1 MTVAITGA
9 TGFVGGAV
17 VRRLLRRGHDLRA
30 LVRDP
35 ERAGRLRD
43 MGSVQFVAGDLD
55 DTAALRG
62 LMAGAD
68 AAVHLVGIIT
78 ESAGQTF
85 ECIHVEGTAR
95 VVAAAREAGVRR
107 FVQMSALGARAEPT
121 ATTYHRSKAA
131 GEEAVRNGGIQN
143 VILRPSLV
151 AGAGNPPL
159 RMAINLVRFA
169 PVVPIIG
176 DGRYRLQPVWIE
188 DVAEVFAVAV
198 ERPDLAGTF
207 DIAGPDQLTWHE
219 MMDLIERALAVTRR
233 RIGVPVS
240 VVRFAAYAGV
250 ALPELSPI
258 SPDQLQMLLEGNTT
272 EENAIETVFG
282 VRPRPF
288 GDVVRELCAPY
299 APAGVGASA

>member
-1 MTVAITGA
+1 MTIAITGA

-17 VRRLLRRGHDLRA
+17 VQRLLRRGHDVRA
-30 LVRDP
+30 LVREP

-43 MGSVQFVAGDLD
+43 LGSVELVAGDLED
-55 DTAALRG
+55 AAALRG
-62 LMAGAD
+62 LMAGAE
-68 AAVHLVGIIT
+68 AAVHLVGIIA
-78 ESAGQTF
+78 EVGRQTF
-85 ECIHVEGTAR
+85 ERIHVEGTA
-95 VVAAAREAGVRR
+95 
-107 FVQMSALGARAEPT
+107 
-121 ATTYHRSKAA
+121 
-131 GEEAVRNGGIQN
+131 
-143 VILRPSLV
+143 
-151 AGAGNPPL
+151 
-159 RMAINLVRFA
+159 RFA

-176 DGRYRLQPVWIE
+176 DGRYRLQPVWVE

-207 DIAGPDQLTWHE
+207 DVAGPDQLTWHE

-240 VVRFAAYAGV
+240 MVRFAAHAGV
-250 ALPELSPI
+250 ALPRLSPI

-272 EENAIETVFG
+272 EANAIETVFG

-299 APAGVGASA
+299 APAGAGAGG

>member
-1 MTVAITGA
+1 M
-9 TGFVGGAV
+9 
-17 VRRLLRRGHDLRA
+17 RLLLRRGHDVRA

-43 MGSVQFVAGDLD
+43 LGSVELVAGDLED
-55 DTAALRG
+55 AAALRG
-62 LMAGAD
+62 LMAGAE
-68 AAVHLVGIIT
+68 ATVHLVGIIA
-78 ESAGQTF
+78 EGGRQTF
-85 ECIHVEGTAR
+85 ERIHVEGTGR

-107 FVQMSALGARAEPT
+107 FVQMSALGARAEPAAT
-121 ATTYHRSKAA
+121 AYHRSKAA
-131 GEEAVRNGGIQN
+131 GEEAVRSGGIRS

-151 AGAGNPPL
+151 AGAGSPPL
-159 RMAINLVRFA
+159 RMAIDLVRFA

-198 ERPDLAGTF
+198 ERPDLEGTF

-219 MMDLIERALAVTRR
+219 MMDLIEGALAVTRR

-240 VVRFAAYAGV
+240 MVRFAAHAGV
-250 ALPELSPI
+250 ALPQLSPI

-272 EENAIETVFG
+272 EANAVETVFG

-299 APAGVGASA
+299 APPGAGAGG

>member
-1 MTVAITGA
+1 MRVAITGA

-17 VRRLLRRGHDLRA
+17 VRRLLRRGHDVRA
-30 LVRDP
+30 LVREP

-43 MGSVQFVAGDLD
+43 LGGVELVAGNLD

-62 LMAGAD
+62 LMASAE
-68 AAVHLVGIIT
+68 AAVHLVGIIA
-78 ESAGQTF
+78 ESGRQTF
-85 ECIHVEGTAR
+85 ERVHVEGTAR
-95 VVAAAREAGVRR
+95 VVAVAREAGVRR
-107 FVQMSALGARAEPT
+107 FVQMSALGARGEPAAT
-121 ATTYHRSKAA
+121 AYHRSKAA
-131 GEEAVRNGGIQN
+131 GEEVVRSSGIQN

-151 AGAGNPPL
+151 AGAGSPPL

-176 DGRYRLQPVWIE
+176 DGRYRLQPVWVE

-219 MMDLIERALAVTRR
+219 MVDLIERALAVTRR

-240 VVRFAAYAGV
+240 MVRFAAHAGV
-250 ALPELSPI
+250 ALPQLSPI

-272 EENAIETVFG
+272 EANAVETVFG

-299 APAGVGASA
+299 APTAVGTGA